1 MVKITEKYLEKIKP
15 GTKDQYHRD
24 DTLKGF
30 AVKVT
35 PTGRIS
41 FIAEGRVRKGRSR
54 RITLG
59 RHPALAMKEARELAM
74 NNLNEMQKG
83 VDPVLKERE
92 ERGKQEALSKTLNDI
107 FHEYLSLKALKPN
120 TKYDYMNTFLLTFS
134 ELGKRPIRSISRQE
148 ILELYFKTKS
158 KRGDSTAAKFK
169 RIGSAIFK
177 FAMADE
183 VDGERL
189 IKENPFNIITE
200 KGIRI
205 PVKKR
210 DSFLTDKDI
219 SKLITFYMNFDN
231 WSSTPK
237 HGVTRQG
244 INYVILLMTT
254 GLRKSEALRLKWN
267 HVDWINKTFTAF
279 ETKNSSNHI
288 VPMST
293 TTEWI
298 LNEQQKISLDS
309 PYVFPSQKTGM
320 HMTEPKSQLSKIRRA
335 TKLNFTFHD
344 LRRTFATHAEA
355 LGQSHELI
363 RKALNHKS
371 GGGITSQYIITQVE
385 TLRPVFQAV
394 AEGYREYY
402 DPDWKGDVMNEGD

>member
-1 MVKITEKYLEKIKP
+1 
-15 GTKDQYHRD
+15 
-24 DTLKGF
+24 
-30 AVKVT
+30 
-35 PTGRIS
+35 
-41 FIAEGRVRKGRSR
+41 
-54 RITLG
+54 
-59 RHPALAMKEARELAM
+59 
-74 NNLNEMQKG
+74 
-83 VDPVLKERE
+83 
-92 ERGKQEALSKTLNDI
+92 
-107 FHEYLSLKALKPN
+107 
-120 TKYDYMNTFLLTFS
+120 MNTFLLTFS

-148 ILELYFKTKS
+148 ILELYCKTQS
-158 KRGDSTAAKFK
+158 ERGDSTAAKFK

-231 WSSTPK
+231 CSSTPK

-254 GLRKSEALRLKWN
+254 GLRKSEALKLKWN
-267 HVDWINKTFTAF
+267 HVDWTNKTFTAF

-298 LNEQQKISLDS
+298 LNEQKNK
-309 PYVFPSQKTGM
+309 YG
-320 HMTEPKSQLSKIRRA
+320 
-335 TKLNFTFHD
+335 
-344 LRRTFATHAEA
+344 
-355 LGQSHELI
+355 
-363 RKALNHKS
+363 
-371 GGGITSQYIITQVE
+371 
-385 TLRPVFQAV
+385 
-394 AEGYREYY
+394 
-402 DPDWKGDVMNEGD
+402 